1 MLFIGRAD
9 GAIDV
14 WDLLDRSH
22 EPSMSVTIGGTAVTS
37 MQFQGNGQL
46 LAVGDDQG
54 TVHVME
60 VPRNLR
66 RAANNEKAITL
77 AFFEREVKRVE
88 YAVQRFAE
96 RTAEAAA
103 EVAVDGAAE
112 PAADAA
118 AGGAADASTG
128 ATAKGAGGDAFSD
141 EKLEALFR
149 SMEAK
154 FKAEMGLVDAEGEGE
169 AADGGY

>member
-1 MLFIGRAD
+1 M
-9 GAIDV
+9 
-14 WDLLDRSH
+14 
-22 EPSMSVTIGGTAVTS
+22 
-37 MQFQGNGQL
+37 
-46 LAVGDDQG
+46 
-54 TVHVME
+54 
-60 VPRNLR
+60 
-66 RAANNEKAITL
+66 
-77 AFFEREVKRVE
+77 
-88 YAVQRFAE
+88 QRFAE

-103 EVAVDGAAE
+103 EAAVDGAAE

-169 AADGGY
+169 AAEGGY